1 MDNLIDSRLP
11 VTVLSGFLGSGK
23 TTLLNHI
30 LNNRAGLRVAVIVND
45 MSEVNIDAGLVDQQ
59 AHLSRTEEKL
69 VELSNGCICCTLRE
83 DLLVEI
89 NRLAQAGRF
98 DYLFIEA
105 TGIAEPLPIAE
116 TFTFALDELDEVG
129 PTLAETTRLDT
140 MVTMVDARNFL
151 PDYHS
156 AEELAGRGM
165 AASDEDERTITDLLV
180 EQVEFADVIIINKI
194 DLVTEADLNRLEA
207 IIRHLNPSAQI
218 LQSSYGQVPP
228 EKVLNTGRF
237 DFEAAGNYVMWLSEP
252 RQSPSSE
259 VEEYGVRNFVY
270 QADRPF
276 HPARLAEFLDIDWPG
291 LLRSKGFFWL
301 ASRPTEAGF
310 WSQAGQLVSIEY
322 GGPWTDGHTTQ
333 NLTPEMLLDEWEEG
347 VGEPRQELVFIGVDL
362 DEAELRTAL
371 DACLLT
377 DTEFASS
384 ATTWERFDDPLPRW
398 DAELQDD

>member
-1 MDNLIDSRLP
+1 LITSTDTRLP

-45 MSEVNIDAGLVDQQ
+45 MSQINIDAGLVDQQ
-59 AHLSRTEEKL
+59 VHLSRTEEKL

-83 DLLVEI
+83 DLLLEV
-89 NRLAQAGRF
+89 NRLAGEGRF
-98 DYLFIEA
+98 DYLLIEA

-116 TFTFALDELDEVG
+116 TFTFALDETG
-129 PTLAETTRLDT
+129 PALAEMARLDT
-140 MVTMVDARNFL
+140 TVTLVDARNFL

-165 AASDEDERTITDLLV
+165 AMFDEDERTITDLLV

-207 IIRHLNPSAQI
+207 IVQQLNPAAEI
-218 LQSSYGQVPP
+218 LRASYGCVPP

-237 DFEAAGNYVMWLSEP
+237 DFEAAGNYVMWLAEP
-252 RQSPSSE
+252 RQSPTSE
-259 VEEYGVRNFVY
+259 IEEYGVANFVY
-270 QADRPF
+270 RADRPF
-276 HPARLAEFLDIDWPG
+276 HPARLAEFLEIDWPG

-310 WSQAGQLVSIEY
+310 WSQAGQVVSIEY
-322 GGPWTDGHTTQ
+322 GGPWTEGHTEH
-333 NLTPEMLLDEWEEG
+333 NLSPEMLLAEWEEG
-347 VGEPRQELVFIGVDL
+347 VGEPRQELVFIGVEL
-362 DEAELRTAL
+362 DEAELRAAL

-377 DTEFASS
+377 DTEFAVGPDAWLS
-384 ATTWERFDDPLPRW
+384 FDDPLPCW
-398 DAELQDD
+398 DTELPDA